1 MEFKYNCPYF
11 GMSRTQKGRLKN
23 SFSDDLL
30 NWLLQE
36 YDMRNLKYNEFNT
49 AYLDKLTSIGVF
61 AQFIQKIS
69 LLNSI

>member
-1 MEFKYNCPYF
+1 
-11 GMSRTQKGRLKN
+11 MSRTQKGRLKN